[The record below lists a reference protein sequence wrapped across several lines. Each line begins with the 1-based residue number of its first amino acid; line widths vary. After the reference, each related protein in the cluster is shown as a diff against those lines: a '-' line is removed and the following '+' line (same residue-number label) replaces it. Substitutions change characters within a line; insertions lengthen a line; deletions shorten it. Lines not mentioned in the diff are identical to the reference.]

1 MSIWWIRLAAY
12 LDHEGFW
19 DISGQQ
25 KTLNLKQCNIYIY
38 SGRGSSCNIV
48 EQLAT
53 RASDTGKKHQTY
65 VDMRNLKDLSESC
78 GQCKTKI
85 GSHGFLPPHFLR
97 WPPSNMETF
106 NLEKA
111 SITQNSQIWRPNTE
125 LRLLDPSWW
134 NFEVWVW
141 KEKTG
146 WKSEEG
152 KEGSK
157 VYSWSCIRGT
167 FGWYISVKIGN
178 FDLVQNNV
186 GFLMKHIKC
195 QI

>member
-1 MSIWWIRLAAY
+1 MSIWFIRLAAY
-12 LDHEGFW
+12 PHHEGFLEIYQGNKKHS
-19 DISGQQ
+19 ISSSA
-25 KTLNLKQCNIYIY
+25 IYIY
-38 SGRGSSCNIV
+38 ICVHYRSCNIA
-48 EQLAT
+48 QHLAAKT
-53 RASDTGKKHQTY
+53 RDTGKKHQTY
-65 VDMRNLKDLSESC
+65 VDMRNLKDLSESS

-111 SITQNSQIWRPNTE
+111 SIAQNSQIWRPNTE
-125 LRLLDPSWW
+125 LRLLSPSWW

-146 WKSEEG
+146 WKSEVG

-157 VYSWSCIRGT
+157 VYSW
-167 FGWYISVKIGN
+167 
-178 FDLVQNNV
+178 
-186 GFLMKHIKC
+186 
-195 QI
+195 

>member
-1 MSIWWIRLAAY
+1 MKVFLRYIRAIKNAQ
-12 LDHEGFW
+12 
-19 DISGQQ
+19 SQAVQ
-25 KTLNLKQCNIYIY
+25 YIY

-48 EQLAT
+48 EQLAA

-65 VDMRNLKDLSESC
+65 VDMRNLKDLSESS

-111 SITQNSQIWRPNTE
+111 SIAQNSQIWQPNTE
-125 LRLLDPSWW
+125 LRLLGPSWW

-141 KEKTG
+141 KEKNWVKVRSRQRRIESLFMIMYKRDFWLIHFSTN
-146 WKSEEG
+146 WKF
-152 KEGSK
+152 
-157 VYSWSCIRGT
+157 WFGT
-167 FGWYISVKIGN
+167 K
-178 FDLVQNNV
+178 QCR
-186 GFLMKHIKC
+186 FLDEAH
-195 QI
+195 

>member
-12 LDHEGFW
+12 LDHEGFLEIYQGNKKHS
-19 DISGQQ
+19 ISSSA
-25 KTLNLKQCNIYIY
+25 IYIY

-48 EQLAT
+48 EQLAA

-111 SITQNSQIWRPNTE
+111 SVAQNSQIWRPNTE
-125 LRLLDPSWW
+125 LRLLDHSWW

-146 WKSEEG
+146 WNSKVG
-152 KEGSK
+152 TEGSK
-157 VYSWSCIRGT
+157 VYSW
-167 FGWYISVKIGN
+167 
-178 FDLVQNNV
+178 
-186 GFLMKHIKC
+186 
-195 QI
+195 

>member
-12 LDHEGFW
+12 PDHEGFFLRY
-19 DISGQQ
+19 IRATKNTQSQAVQ
-25 KTLNLKQCNIYIY
+25 YIYICIY
-38 SGRGSSCNIV
+38 YRSCNIV
-48 EQLAT
+48 EQLAA
-53 RASDTGKKHQTY
+53 RARDRGKKHQTY
-65 VDMRNLKDLSESC
+65 VDMRNLKDLSESS

-111 SITQNSQIWRPNTE
+111 SIAQNSQIWRPNTE

-146 WKSEEG
+146 WKSEVG
-152 KEGSK
+152 TEGSK
-157 VYSWSCIRGT
+157 VYSW
-167 FGWYISVKIGN
+167 
-178 FDLVQNNV
+178 
-186 GFLMKHIKC
+186 
-195 QI
+195 